1 MYWKLGGHLHH
12 LMWAE
17 AKWVA
22 SKHCLTGGGGS
33 LFMKP
38 LSYAFFSS
46 PFLHNMFF
54 FLSHS
59 IQEPPRSSLYILV
72 VVIATGQ
79 HPFSILCPVSPLRR
93 SFPGSRLLGFRRQN
107 RSPSNWVLEGRKSGR
122 LSHGKWQPLGAF
134 SQTAARCLPTCG
146 NCNNQVVNERKKISN
161 RQLYTTDI
169 LA

>member
-1 MYWKLGGHLHH
+1 MYWKLGRHLHH

-22 SKHCLTGGGGS
+22 SKHLTGGA

-38 LSYAFFSS
+38 LSYVFFSS

-79 HPFSILCPVSPLRR
+79 HPFSILCPVSPLRQ

-107 RSPSNWVLEGRKSGR
+107 RNPSNWVLEERKSVR
-122 LSHGKWQPLGAF
+122 LSHAQWQSLGAF
-134 SQTAARCLPTCG
+134 SQAAARCLPTYG
-146 NCNNQVVNERKKISN
+146 NWQQSSGEWEEENI
-161 RQLYTTDI
+161 
-169 LA
+169 

>member
-1 MYWKLGGHLHH
+1 MYWKLGGHWHH
-12 LMWAE
+12 LMWAG

-22 SKHCLTGGGGS
+22 SKHSASLGGGS
-33 LFMKP
+33 IYETP
-38 LSYAFFSS
+38 LLCFFFSS

-59 IQEPPRSSLYILV
+59 IQEQPRSSLYILV

-79 HPFSILCPVSPLRR
+79 HPFSILCPVSPLRW

-107 RSPSNWVLEGRKSGR
+107 RNPSNWVLEGRKNGR
-122 LSHGKWQPLGAF
+122 LSHGEWQSLGAF

-146 NCNNQVVNERKKISN
+146 NWQQSSGEWEEENI
-161 RQLYTTDI
+161 
-169 LA
+169 